1 MIEEARLDERGRIN
15 LGQETKRKY
24 GDRFFVIKL
33 SGEILLIPK
42 PKDPIAELRKW
53 GQKLGLDQLATNDIK
68 RLVAEEAYKEVEER
82 ANRRHM
88 ETR

>member
-24 GDRFFVIKL
+24 GDIFFVIKL

-53 GQKLGLDQLATNDIK
+53 GQKLGLDQLTAGDLK
-68 RLVAEEAYKEVEER
+68 RLAEEEAYKEAEET
-82 ANRRHM
+82 ANRRPA
-88 ETR
+88 EIR

>member
-53 GQKLGLDQLATNDIK
+53 GQKLGLDQLTTGDLK
-68 RLVAEEAYKEVEER
+68 RLAEEEAYKEAEER
-82 ANRRHM
+82 ANRRPA
-88 ETR
+88 EIR

>member
-24 GDRFFVIKL
+24 GDIFFVIKL

-53 GQKLGLDQLATNDIK
+53 GQKLGLDQLTAGDLK
-68 RLVAEEAYKEVEER
+68 RLAEEEAYKEAEER
-82 ANRRHM
+82 ANRRPA
-88 ETR
+88 EIR